1 MMMSRD
7 TQIEDVTTNMASAT
21 KTGPMVNSQPIKYKN
36 LETDPYNSTQ
46 AVDQAEMSP
55 AKMMTRL
62 NSNNMLPRVGI
73 SFTSSDQYRKEVP
86 RLEELSD
93 SSDGQERGVNVDIVD
108 YTDEEDFF
116 KLRDEQ

>member
-1 MMMSRD
+1 M
-7 TQIEDVTTNMASAT
+7 
-21 KTGPMVNSQPIKYKN
+21 
-36 LETDPYNSTQ
+36 
-46 AVDQAEMSP
+46 DQAEISP
-55 AKMMTRL
+55 AKMMKNL
-62 NSNNMLPRVGI
+62 NSNMLPRVGI